1 MPDPAAPIVNV
12 AAHLPRVAAAQP
24 YAPAIFAPDGH
35 DRRGRTRYTH
45 LTYRQLDE
53 ASDRIA
59 RGLHAVGIERGTRV
73 ALMVRPS
80 LELFSL
86 TFGLFKAGAVPVL
99 IDPGIGLGNMKSCL
113 ARARPEAF
121 IGIPAAQLARLV
133 LRWGKE
139 SIRTVITVGPRGPWL
154 SLDEVERRGRS
165 TGDALAPTAPD
176 DLAAIL
182 FTSGSTGAPKGAVY
196 THGNFA
202 AQVDAIRRMY
212 DIRPGEVD
220 LPTFPLF
227 ALFDPALGMTTVIPD
242 MDPTRPAQAD
252 PEKIAR
258 AIDDFGVTNMFGSP
272 ALLNTLSRWG
282 ETEGVRLR
290 SLRRVISAGAPV
302 PARVMARVRGMLSS
316 DAVVVT
322 PYGAT
327 ECLPVASIESR
338 EVLGETAARTDE
350 GAGVCV
356 GRPVPEAE
364 VSIISITDAPIVR
377 WSDARVRAR
386 GEIGEITVRGPMAT
400 RALLRGR
407 APHGAGEDRGRR
419 RRRVSPPHGRPRLP
433 RRRRPPLVLRPQ
445 EPAGRARGPHALHR
459 ALRGRVQRAPRRLPE
474 RAGRRRARGPAPTGR
489 LRRARAA
496 GDAARSEGAERAARA
511 RQSPRPHA
519 RPRHLPGPPGL
530 PGRHPP
536 QREDPARGAGALG
549 ERAARAMKV
558 LVTGGGG
565 FLGGAVVERLIAR
578 GHEVRS
584 FSRGRY
590 PALDALGVEH
600 ARGDLG
606 RRRRGARGG
615 RGLRRGGPH
624 GGQGGRV
631 GRGRGLPARQRRRD
645 RRTCSA
651 ACRAAGVSRLVYTST
666 PSVVHEGGDL
676 EGGDES
682 LPYTTH
688 PSTAYQATKT
698 EAEKAVLAAKSPSLS
713 VVALRPHLVWGPGDP
728 HLVPR
733 IIARGRRGLI
743 ALPGGGRARIDT
755 IYVDNAADAH
765 LAALDRLEP
774 GAACDGKA
782 YFITNGDPRPT
793 REIVLGILRAAG
805 IDARVVPVSRRLA
818 HAAGAA
824 METAFR
830 LAAIEHEPPLT
841 RFVAEQLSTSHH
853 FRIDAARRDLG
864 WTPAVSIDEG
874 LERLAAWFESRR

>member
-133 LRWGKE
+133 LRWGKGT
-139 SIRTVITVGPRGPWL
+139 IRTVITVGPRGPWL

-282 ETEGVRLR
+282 EAEGVRLR

-316 DAVVVT
+316 DAAVVT

-377 WSDARVRAR
+377 WSDARVLGP

-400 RALLRGR
+400 RRYFEDAHHTALAKIEGDEGEGFRHRMGDLGYLDDQGR
-407 APHGAGEDRGRR
+407 LWFCGRKSQRVELADRTLFTIPCEAVFNAHPDVFR
-419 RRRVSPPHGRPRLP
+419 SA
-433 RRRRPPLVLRPQ
+433 LV
-445 EPAGRARGPHALHR
+445 A
-459 ALRGRVQRAPRRLPE
+459 VE
-474 RAGRRRARGPAPTGR
+474 RAGRRQPVVCVELERQATRQ
-489 LRRARAA
+489 
-496 GDAARSEGAERAARA
+496 RSESAERAARA

-519 RPRHLPGPPGL
+519 RARHLPGPPGL

-600 ARGDLG
+600 ARGDLADAG
-606 RRRRGARGG
+606 TVREAASGCDAVVHTAAKAGVWGEDEDYRRANV
-615 RGLRRGGPH
+615 
-624 GGQGGRV
+624 V
-631 GRGRGLPARQRRRD
+631 GTENVL
-645 RRTCSA
+645 A
-651 ACRAAGVSRLVYTST
+651 ACRAAGVSKLVYTST
-666 PSVVHEGGDL
+666 PSVVHQGGDL

-864 WTPAVSIDEG
+864 WTPVVSIDEG